1 MSEVKPDL
9 RAIGARVK
17 LLRVEN
23 DPHQTQAHFGAKLGT
38 SGHMISKIERG
49 KSEPTLTFLLRLSE
63 LTGRS
68 LDWIARGE
76 RKGEG

>member
-1 MSEVKPDL
+1 MNQVKPDL
-9 RAIGARVK
+9 NSIGGRVK

-23 DPHQTQAHFGAKLGT
+23 DPRQNQAQFGEKLGT
-38 SGHMISKIERG
+38 SGFMISKIETG

-68 LDWIARGE
+68 LDWIV
-76 RKGEG
+76 KGEEKE

>member
-1 MSEVKPDL
+1 MEQGKVKPDL
-9 RAIGARVK
+9 LAIGARVK

-23 DPHQTQAHFGAKLGT
+23 SPHQTQAEFGEKLGT

-49 KSEPTLTFLLRLSE
+49 HSEPTLTFLLRLSE

-68 LDWIARGE
+68 IDWIV
-76 RKGEG
+76 KGEEK